1 MSTVQHTNVEERVK
15 AIVAAQFCMTVG
27 EIRNDAKIAEDLGAD
42 SLDAVELV
50 MCIENDF
57 GIEISDEQ
65 AEKLKTVQQVID
77 YVQSL

>member
-1 MSTVQHTNVEERVK
+1 
-15 AIVAAQFCMTVG
+15 MTVG

-50 MCIENDF
+50 MCIEDDF

-65 AEKLKTVQQVID
+65 AEKLKTVEQVID